1 MKYKLI
7 AIDLDGTLLNDYK
20 KLPKENIDVLRRLHK
35 SGVEIVIATGRRYFQ
50 AKEFTKSLG
59 FEVVILA
66 NNGNI
71 VRQIKNDKIIISKYL
86 NQEHFYN
93 IINLGKQNDL
103 IPLIHVNHYED
114 GYDILVEKEYIN
126 NFNPYI
132 SSKVDRVMYIDDYL
146 KYNKNKILSVC
157 YLGDFN
163 KLNSFNNILVN
174 EYKDIY
180 SSHIMTNLRSFD
192 ALLEVMNPLGS
203 KWKSLIEYAKNKGIS
218 KDEIIAIGDD
228 NNDIE
233 MIKNAGLGIGLKN
246 SSENLKEVSDII
258 TDFDNNDCGVAK
270 ILSDVFKLDNIIK

>member
-20 KLPKENIDVLRRLHK
+20 KIPKENIEVLRRLYK

-50 AKEFTKSLG
+50 AKEFIKALG
-59 FEVVILA
+59 FEIVILA

-71 VRQIKNDKIIISKYL
+71 VRQIKNDKVLITKYL
-86 NQEHFYN
+86 IQEHFYN
-93 IINLGKQNDL
+93 LINLGKQNDL

-114 GYDILVEKEYIN
+114 GYDILVEKEYKN

-132 SSKVDRVMYIDDYL
+132 SSKVDRVVYIDNYL
-146 KYNKNKILSVC
+146 KYNKKKVLSVC

-163 KLNSFNNILVN
+163 KLNSFNEMLNC
-174 EYKDIY
+174 EYKGIY

-233 MIKNAGLGIGLKN
+233 MIMNAGLGIGLKN
-246 SSENLKEVSDII
+246 SSQNIKEISDII
-258 TDFDNNDCGVAK
+258 TDLDNNDCGVAK
-270 ILSDVFKLDNIIK
+270 ILSDVFKL